1 MYKFLLTKL
10 DQDVYEVFAYFFEN
24 AEEYESISDLANKL
38 SVSKRRIVLVIDRAL
53 DLRERYPFYDIE
65 IIDGRTISLRFASNF
80 LLSKLYSV
88 MLEESMPFQ
97 ILDRL
102 FREKYL
108 SLENT
113 AQQHFVS
120 NRTVQRKLKEIM
132 DILENY
138 NISLNLK
145 RKPLFVGEEYR
156 IRHFFSYHVLAN
168 FGWLKCTLFWPDSKK
183 YYWFQRKTRDVS
195 KLLPRNRSRIQLL
208 ALSLYRLKRGFALKE
223 IPPGMTETCHLT
235 IPFEQFKKELIM
247 PLLRDNYLLNETS
260 ENEYI
265 FLYYMFSVMTTY
277 LPDEIPTELTMTN
290 HFSEESLQAAKLF
303 SETAKQAFLVPD
315 SATTYLFVNALNI
328 HSTSLMFASKNKI
341 DAFGKTTTDKD
352 YRRVFPKLFPLVQ
365 EMYQSL
371 SEQSSIFSTLYVSNN
386 RLLFQYS
393 MLLSIVARIDRSTVR
408 VFHESKFGKIQEI
421 RQKERLKRWFGYTL
435 SFVSEK
441 PDFVVMDYP
450 VDRQYFINQNREV
463 RFFKWNSFPTG
474 DRWLELVEAI
484 EKFQNESINESIQET
499 GTNTSL

>member
-1 MYKFLLTKL
+1 MYPSCYRGIDQEKF
-10 DQDVYEVFAYFFEN
+10 
-24 AEEYESISDLANKL
+24 
-38 SVSKRRIVLVIDRAL
+38 
-53 DLRERYPFYDIE
+53 
-65 IIDGRTISLRFASNF
+65 
-80 LLSKLYSV
+80 
-88 MLEESMPFQ
+88 
-97 ILDRL
+97 
-102 FREKYL
+102 
-108 SLENT
+108 
-113 AQQHFVS
+113 
-120 NRTVQRKLKEIM
+120 
-132 DILENY
+132 
-138 NISLNLK
+138 
-145 RKPLFVGEEYR
+145 
-156 IRHFFSYHVLAN
+156 
-168 FGWLKCTLFWPDSKK
+168 
-183 YYWFQRKTRDVS
+183 
-195 KLLPRNRSRIQLL
+195 IQLL

-386 RLLFQYS
+386 HLLFQYS